1 MNCRHFT
8 SQMGDYLE
16 NELDPE
22 RRIFFERHRAAC
34 PDCARLLNSY
44 DKTIRAA
51 RSLKW
56 GEPAEAGLSRIRRR
70 LRERLGDAPAYH

>member
-16 NELDPE
+16 NDLDPE
-22 RRIFFERHRAAC
+22 CQISLDRHRAAC
-34 PDCARLLNSY
+34 PDCARFLNSY

-51 RSLKW
+51 RSLPC
-56 GEPAEAGLSRIRRR
+56 GDPSEASLSRIRRR
-70 LRERLGDAPAYH
+70 LGEKLGEVLAYY

>member
-1 MNCRHFT
+1 MNCLSFT

-16 NELDPE
+16 NDLDPE
-22 RRIFFERHRAAC
+22 WKISFDRHRAAC

-51 RSLKW
+51 RSLPY
-56 GEPAEAGLSRIRRR
+56 GDPSDASLSRIRRR
-70 LRERLGDAPAYH
+70 LRERLATAPAYH